1 VHIIGKNMV
10 KEEKKQEIINQII
23 APILNMPANCTAGQL
38 MGAIQ
43 TTANNIAALEK
54 QGVIT
59 FSEVK

>member
-1 VHIIGKNMV
+1 MV